1 MGFRFRKSF
10 KIAPGVKLNINKKS
24 FGLTIGKR
32 GAHYTINS
40 KGKRTTSIGIP
51 GTGLSYT
58 STSGGRKK
66 KKAKNSTTKNYT
78 SKQYTT
84 VSQNT
89 HNITQSTK
97 ANLSPETKTLYHYIY
112 LIAGI
117 FLIIWGLLK
126 AIFTPG
132 FILFALLGLY
142 LVKKSRQYTN
152 GIEKDNTKQEEN

>member
-58 STSGGRKK
+58 STCGGRKK
-66 KKAKNSTTKNYT
+66 KKVKRGRTQIWAARIAL
-78 SKQYTT
+78 
-84 VSQNT
+84 VLFLAAILG
-89 HNITQSTK
+89 NIIYSLIE
-97 ANLSPETKTLYHYIY
+97 NL
-112 LIAGI
+112 
-117 FLIIWGLLK
+117 
-126 AIFTPG
+126 
-132 FILFALLGLY
+132 
-142 LVKKSRQYTN
+142 
-152 GIEKDNTKQEEN
+152 